1 MVGEKTLSLK
11 YPPNDI
17 VDYVFS
23 KISNTFGSVA
33 KTSTKYVNL
42 YVINKNQNIQGKCTN
57 IIKLYQIID

>member
-42 YVINKNQNIQGKCTN
+42 
-57 IIKLYQIID
+57 